1 MGKQLEGVDARQ
13 YRGHEKNLVDL
24 VKSPALWLMTAS
36 VLRPGPAKAATVPA
50 VLKEDFLFELQEK
63 RPAPVHSETITLEDA
78 MALSASR
85 VFEEAAARPDSLSP
99 QVQERIVLSK
109 AAFQRENWT
118 QKSSSFEAFLNE
130 PVFRKLSEE
139 SQLFLLSRYFW
150 SENPVQFTE
159 GTFRLLLNSEAE
171 VERFDSL
178 SVEEKTDLF
187 RHMDE
192 RYKNLFGIE
201 EGELD
206 PETKKKLT
214 NLAIRGSWDENRLLS
229 IALFQPEK
237 LSERWTLD
245 DFLNVLAENPK
256 SITLYDIGEVPDL
269 VNLDVAMPMG
279 ENIDIDTLGKKW
291 TALWPGPTVL
301 RKFETYNVDVDGV
314 VTQVKVAQRRKN
326 QEPGETLDGMV
337 EMLAGI
343 PSELRPF
350 AEKVLLTA
358 RSSRGGAAA
367 VSRSDRV
374 IRVYTDIDS
383 HALIHE
389 IAHKV
394 SFSSFGRNE
403 KAPGWTSWKEAA
415 KQDGLLP
422 SGYAGTEVME
432 DFAEAFTLFIQ
443 SLYSPAHETLRAHFP
458 HRFALMDQV
467 YADIKSA
474 KVQP

>member
-1 MGKQLEGVDARQ
+1 
-13 YRGHEKNLVDL
+13 
-24 VKSPALWLMTAS
+24 MTAS
-36 VLRPGPAKAATVPA
+36 VLRPGPANAATVPA
-50 VLKEDFLFELQEK
+50 VPKENFLFELQEK
-63 RPAPVHSETITLEDA
+63 RPSPVSSETIRLEDA
-78 MALSASR
+78 MALSESR

-99 QVQERIVLSK
+99 QVQERIALYK
-109 AAFQRENWT
+109 AAFQRDNRT
-118 QKSSSFEAFLNE
+118 QHSSNFEAFLNE
-130 PVFRKLSEE
+130 PVFLKLSEE

-150 SENPVQFTE
+150 TENPVQFT
-159 GTFRLLLNSEAE
+159 GFTFRLLLNSEAE
-171 VERFDSL
+171 VERFESL

-192 RYKNLFGIE
+192 RCKNLFGIE
-201 EGELD
+201 ESELD
-206 PETKKKLT
+206 AETKKKLT
-214 NLAIRGSWDENRLLS
+214 NLGIRGSWDENRLLS
-229 IALFQPEK
+229 IALFQPQK
-237 LSERWTLD
+237 LSERWRLD
-245 DFLNVLAENPK
+245 DFLHVLAENPK
-256 SITLYDIGEVPDL
+256 SVTPYDIGEVPDV

-291 TALWPGPTVL
+291 TALWPKPIVL
-301 RKFETYNVDVDGV
+301 NKFETYNVDVDGV

-337 EMLAGI
+337 EMLAGV

-358 RSSRGGAAA
+358 RSSRRGAAAA

-374 IRVYTDIDS
+374 IRAYTDIDS
-383 HALIHE
+383 HSLIHE

-403 KAPGWTSWKEAA
+403 KSPGWTSWKEAA
-415 KQDGLLP
+415 KQDGVLP